1 MRDESSDGRSVCS
14 HAGEAKKKTMKKMA
28 GDISSRSESSFSSV
42 ESPFN
47 SPKRSAGKLMSSY
60 RLPQFFQQTEE
71 QIARIE
77 RKSTKRKINIIR
89 QATKT
94 KLAEDPDELVKD
106 MADFLQEVGYTSSFI
121 DQDYV

>member
-14 HAGEAKKKTMKKMA
+14 HASEAKQKTMKKMA
-28 GDISSRSESSFSSV
+28 GDISSRSESAFSSA